1 MSLPI
6 LSIFPFAVA
15 ERGKER
21 RSTEHW
27 PSGPAQSTARPDRPD
42 AAAGIVP
49 TDGRTTGNGWQ
60 WEWEWS
66 GTLLV
71 YGTPALDIVT
81 SQFGG
86 CSTSQCLTFIPNL
99 PPECQWLVWV
109 ASVQRLFRVLLF
121 AGGPRGGAIGW
132 ARGLGL
138 DRKADCGPA
147 QRPDGG
153 RSRGGGRLGGTC
165 CAGRCGQIDEQ
176 EGPPKARRNQP

>member
-1 MSLPI
+1 MPLPI

-99 PPECQWLVWV
+99 SQNANGSCGSPPSSACSESSSSLVALEEEPLDGLVDLDLIEKQIAAQHNGLTAAEAEAV
-109 ASVQRLFRVLLF
+109 AVL
-121 AGGPRGGAIGW
+121 AGLAAQGGV
-132 ARGLGL
+132 
-138 DRKADCGPA
+138 
-147 QRPDGG
+147 G
-153 RSRGGGRLGGTC
+153 R
-165 CAGRCGQIDEQ
+165 
-176 EGPPKARRNQP
+176 